1 MSMDIKI
8 AMPEQSALMTPAQSA
23 LASIEALTVDSP
35 VMYSE
40 AGDELRRIATKI
52 GQLDQQRSD
61 IVKPLNDTVKRI
73 NDLFRAPLDMLRQ
86 GQSILKAKM
95 VEYSTEQERIAAEAR
110 RVAEAA
116 ARAERE
122 RLAAE
127 AAAAQAQAD
136 AEARALREQA
146 EAAKVAGNV
155 AEAAAL
161 ESRAESRL
169 DAGHEDAVAL
179 ELASHSIAAVP
190 AIEPEKVAA
199 AGTAIRGTWKGKVVD
214 KAAFVSFVAANPDFI
229 GLLTVDQSAL
239 NMLAKSTKGEKS
251 VPGVQFYQER
261 TIAARKVA

>member
-1 MSMDIKI
+1 MDIKI

-23 LASIEALTVDSP
+23 LASIEALTIDSP
-35 VMYSE
+35 TMYAE
-40 AGDELRRIATKI
+40 AGDELRRITTKI
-52 GQLDQQRSD
+52 GQLDQQRSE

-73 NDLFRAPLDMLRQ
+73 NDLFRAPLDMLRH
-86 GQSILKAKM
+86 GQSVLKTKM
-95 VEYSTEQERIAAEAR
+95 VTYSAEQERIAAEAR

-136 AEARALREQA
+136 EEARALREQA
-146 EAAKVAGNV
+146 EAAKEAGNV
-155 AEAAAL
+155 AEAAEL

-179 ELASHSIAAVP
+179 ELASHAVAAMP
-190 AIEPEKVAA
+190 AVAPEKVAA
-199 AGTAIRGTWKGKVVD
+199 AGTALRGAWKGRVTD
-214 KAAFVSFVAANPDFI
+214 KASFVRFVAANPDFI
-229 GLLTVDQSAL
+229 GLLSVDQSAL

-251 VPGVQFYQER
+251 VPGVEFYQER
-261 TIAARKVA
+261 TIAARKIA